1 MNQRKSPYT
10 GTRASVYGDFSVL
23 CKKSVSLL
31 PRGRSCFFWG
41 HICILHFVCG
51 LSSVRSHVGSGLVFP
66 GKIIL
71 PTRHLRQRW
80 RRRSGREILS
90 VSPRRSQSAGQVRC
104 SGVDHRCAWNCN
116 LLWRMFFVHEIPQNG
131 KRWKED
137 RRSDVCVGERH
148 AAERTCGLIFCVYDI
163 SSLGIGSSVQ
173 AHSISAAITNRYRYR
188 RISSAWQRGCLRGR

>member
-104 SGVDHRCAWNCN
+104 
-116 LLWRMFFVHEIPQNG
+116 
-131 KRWKED
+131 
-137 RRSDVCVGERH
+137 H
-148 AAERTCGLIFCVYDI
+148 ADDMR
-163 SSLGIGSSVQ
+163 
-173 AHSISAAITNRYRYR
+173 RYRYLFRYR
-188 RISSAWQRGCLRGR
+188 RTDRMCLHTAADPKRR

>member
-31 PRGRSCFFWG
+31 PRGRFCFFWG

-90 VSPRRSQSAGQVRC
+90 VSPRRSQSMGLV
-104 SGVDHRCAWNCN
+104 
-116 LLWRMFFVHEIPQNG
+116 L
-131 KRWKED
+131 
-137 RRSDVCVGERH
+137 H
-148 AAERTCGLIFCVYDI
+148 ALTQRAAVL
-163 SSLGIGSSVQ
+163 GSSMAKPPKTQGYVVTIGWFSVKVNRDRAPGFTTFAGVWYHADRNKSANEGGRLCQ
-173 AHSISAAITNRYRYR
+173 TPEKHRRHSRQKNA
-188 RISSAWQRGCLRGR
+188 